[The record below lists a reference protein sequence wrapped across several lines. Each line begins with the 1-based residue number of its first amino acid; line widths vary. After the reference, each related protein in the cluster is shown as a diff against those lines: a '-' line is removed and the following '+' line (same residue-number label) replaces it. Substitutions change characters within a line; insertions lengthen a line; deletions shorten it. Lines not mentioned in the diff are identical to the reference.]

1 MIATLNEIAAAW
13 WSWIAEITLQGSL
26 LVVLALFVDRLWRR
40 WLWPEIRLAV
50 FLLVL
55 LKFLLPPSL
64 SSPFSVTRPVA
75 ETLRELSSHLVPSRT
90 LAGWWEPAI
99 ATGEAVLRNET
110 ALEPVGPGERVEI
123 PPQVPP
129 TTTEVPAR
137 QTAGTFPGWTLFAA
151 AAWATVTV
159 SLFIFRSVRRR
170 IFGRL
175 LVDCPAAPEAA
186 QQELDR
192 VCRTLGLQRR
202 PRLVISDRMKV
213 PALSGLLRP
222 VILLPEG
229 WGEQVSGPEL
239 RHILLHELAH
249 VRRRDLWLQEVIVL
263 LHQVFWFNPLLWLTR
278 RRISHLVE
286 LCCDRMVAL
295 NLDGRVGPYRRTLLL
310 VYGRSFLGEP
320 VIREGIGLVEG
331 RTRLGERLRW
341 LERHRLRRPVPV
353 RLGVTAA
360 ALLLA
365 LLALPMADPAMG
377 GEEVREGGF
386 TVISLKHFLPADS
399 PRGFIMGITADFRD
413 AEGWRRQ
420 AEGRLGGDGEVE
432 LVSLSA
438 LLPKNSV
445 PDCETV
451 QSMAGLLGEGSAP
464 IAGYSTLVVAFNGP
478 GFYAE
483 TYYAPKLGCHPL
495 LEVTLDRTGLRM
507 TRAIEVIPDDPPQ
520 EAFEPSGEGPA
531 RARIAEILTAYFR
544 FPAVDREE
552 INRQL
557 LAVAGV
563 SGGAPLAPGPG
574 HGKIGPGGTFF
585 LGGQVP
591 DAVLRTTAPG
601 VHERLP
607 VPLGGRAVQDREM
620 ALDALGRLFVLLPE
634 PSDASAWWGVRR
646 FEGMEGPVD
655 LPLRP
660 RLQGLIDFQVDDSG
674 NLHFLAESD
683 GEPAI
688 LTYSADG
695 NLERSLPISRLDVG
709 KPEQGPCRRPP
720 LGLAKLAVTGDGT
733 QYVLFPRL
741 RLVSGGWVV
750 DGDLFRLDPGGRDVQ
765 PLTVSRPGR
774 YLSEIFSAGRGV
786 ILAWMEPHEDHDGNI
801 PFLFSAYTAHRELEL
816 LDGDRITPLGRVTG
830 RLLDAALSGALVEL
844 PDEAGSEQTKTV
856 LSFVP
861 FLQSRAE

>member
-1 MIATLNEIAAAW
+1 M
-13 WSWIAEITLQGSL
+13 
-26 LVVLALFVDRLWRR
+26 
-40 WLWPEIRLAV
+40 
-50 FLLVL
+50 
-55 LKFLLPPSL
+55 
-64 SSPFSVTRPVA
+64 TRPVA
-75 ETLRELSSHLVPSRT
+75 ETLRELSSHLVLSRT

-99 ATGEAVLRNET
+99 APGEAVLRNET
-110 ALEPVGPGERVEI
+110 VLEPVGPGERVEI
-123 PPQVPP
+123 PPQVSP

-186 QQELDR
+186 QRELDR
-192 VCRTLGLQRR
+192 ICRTLGLQRR
-202 PRLVISDRMKV
+202 PRLVISDRVKV

-263 LHQVFWFNPLLWLTR
+263 LHLVFWFNPLLWLMR

-286 LCCDRMVAL
+286 LCCDRMVAV

-341 LERHRLRRPVPV
+341 LDRHRLRPPAAV
-353 RLGVTAA
+353 RLGVLAA

-377 GEEVREGGF
+377 GERVPEGGL
-386 TVISLKHFLPADS
+386 TVILLKHFVPAGS
-399 PRGFIMGITADFRD
+399 PRGFVVGITADLRD
-413 AEGWRRQ
+413 AEGWRRR
-420 AEGRLGGDGEVE
+420 AEGRLGADGEVE

-438 LLPKNSV
+438 PLSKDAV
-445 PDCETV
+445 PGCETV
-451 QSMAGLLGEGSAP
+451 RSMPGLLGEGSAP
-464 IAGYSTLVVAFNGP
+464 IAGYSTLVVASHGP

-483 TYYAPKLGCHPL
+483 TYYAPELGCHPL
-495 LEVTLDRTGLRM
+495 LEVTLDRTGLHM
-507 TRAIEVIPDDPPQ
+507 TGAIEVIPGDPPR
-520 EAFEPSGEGPA
+520 EAFEPGMEGPA
-531 RARIAEILTAYFR
+531 RVRIAEMLTSYLR
-544 FPAVDREE
+544 FPAGDRREAH
-552 INRQL
+552 RRL
-557 LAVAGV
+557 LAA
-563 SGGAPLAPGPG
+563 GGAVAAARLAPGPG
-574 HGKIGPGGTFF
+574 PAKIGPDGTIF
-585 LGGQVP
+585 LGGQDP
-591 DAVLRTTAPG
+591 DTVIRSAEPG
-601 VHERLP
+601 VHQPLP
-607 VPLGGRAVQDREM
+607 VPLGGRVVRDRQL
-620 ALDALGRLFVLLPE
+620 ALDPLGRLYVLLPQ
-634 PSDASAWWGVRR
+634 PGDGSTWWAVRR
-646 FEGMEGPVD
+646 FEGLESPED
-655 LPLRP
+655 FPLRP
-660 RLQGLIDFQVDDSG
+660 RLERLIDFQVDGFG
-674 NLHFLAESD
+674 NLHFLVESE
-683 GEPAI
+683 GQPAI

-695 NLERSLPISRLDVG
+695 NLERSQPVSRLDIDRSR
-709 KPEQGPCRRPP
+709 QGPCRRPP
-720 LGLAKLAVTGDGT
+720 FGLAKLAVTAEGT

-741 RLVSGGWVV
+741 RMVYGSWVV
-750 DGDLFRLDPGGRDVQ
+750 DGDLFRLDPDRQDAQ
-765 PLTVSRPGR
+765 PLPISRPGR

-786 ILAWMEPHEDHDGNI
+786 ILAWTEPQDGSDND
-801 PFLFSAYTAHRELEL
+801 PSFLFSAYTARRDLEL

-844 PDEAGSEQTKTV
+844 PD
-856 LSFVP
+856 
-861 FLQSRAE
+861 